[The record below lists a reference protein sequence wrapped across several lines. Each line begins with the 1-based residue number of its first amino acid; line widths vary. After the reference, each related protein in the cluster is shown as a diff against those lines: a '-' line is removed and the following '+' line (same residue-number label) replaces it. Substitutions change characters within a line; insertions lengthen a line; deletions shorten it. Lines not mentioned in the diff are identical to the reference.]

1 MLVFDSGATSVVPL
15 GREGYGQLKE
25 DIKGCGQDE
34 GTTKGVEFGGS
45 FQVN

>member
-1 MLVFDSGATSVVPL
+1 MLVFDSGAASVVSL

-34 GTTKGVEFGGS
+34 GTTKGLEYGVS
-45 FQVN
+45 F